1 MTEFLNNSV
10 ARLIGSVVRH
20 AWLWITGYAAALV
33 VSAFAAASLLGV
45 NTDSSQMLSPN
56 LDFQQKMLA
65 FNADYPGIKNA
76 VVIVVRADT
85 PDAADAA
92 TRLLVTN
99 LSASKHLT
107 NVFGPSVDPFFL
119 KNGLLYQS
127 VDELDANLAE
137 LNKSASLLASLRADP
152 TLATFFRSLYT
163 AEELASRADFDR
175 GFLDQFYSDLTMT
188 IAARLSGKA
197 MPLSWAK
204 ATDKNA
210 VNVSVS
216 DDTPAGEVAPTINPT
231 GGNEQVQRLIYAT
244 PVLNFAALQ
253 PAKDG
258 LAAIRS
264 AVDGLPQDIKTL
276 VRVGVTGD
284 PAMRFEELQSVSKGI
299 GLSFALSFVLVGI
312 LILIALRSWSQ
323 VVLSFLAL
331 ITALVLSTGF
341 AALVFGTLNLV
352 SVAFVVILVGLGV
365 DYTIHTLAHL
375 GDEAHPSADAAAI
388 AVGHS
393 IGGAMILSALTTVI
407 AFVAFVPS
415 DFTGM
420 KQLGILGAAGVV
432 IAFLVSVTFVP
443 ALISKVAWF
452 QPKVKYNPVKVTP
465 VKVTALP
472 SRTARFFILTQRP
485 LALVLILA
493 GIVGTFYAGDVRFDA
508 DPIALRDPESPS
520 MRTLALLQE
529 RADTVPYRLSLLR
542 DSAEAAEEAANAVAK
557 LETVESARTLMDL
570 VPKEQQDKLD
580 LIDQSAA
587 SMDTIVNGEG
597 LDHATLPEGK
607 SPLEALRDRLAAE
620 TGRPQAVKLAAV
632 LDALAKAPDAARLAV
647 EKDVFRFFPDLID
660 TIGMQ
665 VEAATVTLDTLP
677 PFFKERFRG
686 MNGDWRVDVVP
697 REDMRDPAALQRF
710 VDSVEAFDP
719 AVVGTPLQISKAG
732 AVVSRA
738 MVTAVGIAGVAI
750 VLITYLLLRS
760 LYTVLAIL
768 LPLVL
773 AGLLTIAA
781 SVAFDIAFN
790 YANIIVLPLLIGLG
804 VDSGIHVAMRRAGVA
819 SSTALFETSTPRAV
833 LFSGLT
839 TIAAFATLG
848 VSEHQGTASM
858 GIMLAIAV
866 TVTLLCSIVLTS
878 ILMDMVDKLARQH

>member
-20 AWLWITGYAAALV
+20 AWLWIIGYAAALV

-127 VDELDANLAE
+127 VDELDGNLAE

-163 AEELASRADFDR
+163 AEELANRADFDR
-175 GFLDQFYSDLTMT
+175 GFLDQFYGDLTMT

-210 VNVSVS
+210 VNASAR
-216 DDTPAGEVAPTINPT
+216 DDTPAGEGAPALDPTRDPT

-253 PAKDG
+253 PAKGG

-264 AVDGLPQDIKTL
+264 AVDGLPPDIKTL
-276 VRVGVTGD
+276 VSIGVTGD

-312 LILIALRSWSQ
+312 LIFIALRSWSQ
-323 VVLSFLAL
+323 VALSFLAL
-331 ITALVLSTGF
+331 MTALVLSTGF

-365 DYTIHTLAHL
+365 DYTIHMLAHL

-452 QPKVKYNPVKVTP
+452 QPKVNSNPAKVAAP
-465 VKVTALP
+465 P

-485 LALVLILA
+485 FALVLILA
-493 GIVGTFYAGDVRFDA
+493 GIVGAFYAGDVRFDA

-542 DSAEAAEEAANAVAK
+542 DSAEAAEEAANSVAK

-607 SPLEALRDRLAAE
+607 FPLEALRDRLAAE
-620 TGRPQAVKLAAV
+620 TGRPQALKLAAV
-632 LDALAKAPDAARLAV
+632 LDALAKAPDAARRAV

-710 VDSVEAFDP
+710 VDSVEVFDP

-732 AVVSRA
+732 AVVSQA
-738 MVTAVGIAGVAI
+738 MVTAVGVAGVAI
-750 VLITYLLLRS
+750 VLITYLLLRR
-760 LYTVLAIL
+760 LRTVLAIL

-781 SVAFDIAFN
+781 SVVFDIAFN

-866 TVTLLCSIVLTS
+866 TVTLLCSIVLTP
-878 ILMDMVDKLARQH
+878 ILMDMVDKLDRRH

>member
-1 MTEFLNNSV
+1 MTEFLNHSV

-45 NTDSSQMLSPN
+45 NTDSSQMLSPK

-163 AEELASRADFDR
+163 AEELANKADFDR
-175 GFLDQFYSDLTMT
+175 GFLDQFYGDLTMT

-210 VNVSVS
+210 VNASAL
-216 DDTPAGEVAPTINPT
+216 DDTPAGEGAPALDPSRDPT

-253 PAKDG
+253 PAKVG

-276 VRVGVTGD
+276 VSIGVTGD

-312 LILIALRSWSQ
+312 LIFIALRSWSQ

-331 ITALVLSTGF
+331 MTALVLSTGF

-375 GDEAHPSADAAAI
+375 GDEAHTSADAAAI

-452 QPKVKYNPVKVTP
+452 QPKVNSNPAKVATP
-465 VKVTALP
+465 P

-485 LALVLILA
+485 FALVLILA
-493 GIVGTFYAGDVRFDA
+493 GIIGAFYAGDVRFDA

-620 TGRPQAVKLAAV
+620 TGRPQALKLAAV
-632 LDALAKAPDAARLAV
+632 LDALAKAPDAARRAV

-677 PFFKERFRG
+677 AFFKERFRG

-732 AVVSRA
+732 AVVSQA
-738 MVTAVGIAGVAI
+738 MVTAVGVAGVAI
-750 VLITYLLLRS
+750 VLITYLLLRR
-760 LYTVLAIL
+760 LRTVLAIL

-866 TVTLLCSIVLTS
+866 TVTLLCSIVLTP
-878 ILMDMVDKLARQH
+878 ILMDMVDKLDRRL